1 MCPSLSCCQDS
12 HFYEYP
18 ADYKRLRPV
27 RPPPKPP
34 VSKSV
39 ASDKPSAGEGGG
51 NSSVSL
57 NSEEVIELFFYLMP
71 LFLTAHPWSAAL

>member
-1 MCPSLSCCQDS
+1 MLLSLSCCQDS
-12 HFYEYP
+12 HFYEYL

-39 ASDKPSAGEGGG
+39 ASDNPSAGESSG

-57 NSEEVIELFFYLMP
+57 DPEEVIELFLY
-71 LFLTAHPWSAAL
+71 

>member
-1 MCPSLSCCQDS
+1 MFPSLSCCQDS
-12 HFYEYP
+12 HFYEYI

-39 ASDKPSAGEGGG
+39 ASDKPSAGEAGG

-57 NSEEVIELFFYLMP
+57 NSEEVIELFLYLMP
-71 LFLTAHPWSAAL
+71 LFLTADP

>member
-1 MCPSLSCCQDS
+1 MFPSFSYGQDS

-18 ADYKRLRPV
+18 ADYIRLRPV

-57 NSEEVIELFFYLMP
+57 NSEEVIELF
-71 LFLTAHPWSAAL
+71 